1 MNENTPAHNGTG
13 VQVWRRSDVRAF
25 LTWPKLLEV
34 AEEALVAVSSPSALP
49 AVSTQLL
56 VPGASLHLKAG
67 ALLEP
72 PVISVKANLRPDSGS
87 ASGAV
92 LVFDYEGQQL
102 RAIVASGDLTA
113 MRTAAI
119 AAVATRTL
127 VAKKAP
133 VVAILGAGPVARYT
147 DEALAYLGIPG
158 EVRIWSR
165 SPERAADLVASAAGA
180 GGVASAVGVS
190 RTVGLRA
197 YATVAEAVAGADVV
211 VTCTPSRTP
220 IVQLAELDPYAVVI
234 AMGAD
239 GAGKRELGAGILDAA
254 TLFVDVARDALRVG
268 ECEFLSEDQAG
279 RVTELGTVLA
289 GGSAPA
295 RADGLVVFDSVG
307 SSAVDAAVVG
317 LLVGQPND
325 DRGGLL
331 YLND

>member
-1 MNENTPAHNGTG
+1 MNENTSAHNGTG
-13 VQVWRRSDVRAF
+13 VQVWRRSDVRAA
-25 LTWPKLLEV
+25 LQWPQLLQV

-67 ALLEP
+67 ALLDP

-92 LVFDYEGQQL
+92 LVFDYEGQRL

-119 AAVATRTL
+119 AAIATRTL
-127 VAKKAP
+127 VTKAAP

-147 DEALAYLGIPG
+147 DEALAHLGIPG

-165 SPERAADLVASAAGA
+165 SPERAAELVASASGAAGA
-180 GGVASAVGVS
+180 DGVS
-190 RTVGLRA
+190 VTVVHRA
-197 YATVAEAVAGADVV
+197 CATVAEAVVGADVV

-220 IVQLAELDPYAVVI
+220 ILQLDELDPHAVVI

-239 GAGKRELGAGILDAA
+239 GAGKRELGPGILEAA
-254 TLFVDVARDALRVG
+254 TLYVDVARDALRVG
-268 ECEFLSEDQAG
+268 ECEFLSDDQAG
-279 RVTELGTVLA
+279 RVTELGTVFA
-289 GGSAPA
+289 GGAA
-295 RADGLVVFDSVG
+295 HADGLVVFDSVG

-317 LLVGQPND
+317 LLVGRPD
-325 DRGGLL
+325 DDQGGLL

>member
-1 MNENTPAHNGTG
+1 MNENTSAHNGIG
-13 VQVWRRSDVRAF
+13 VQVWRRSDVRAA
-25 LTWPKLLEV
+25 LQWPQLLQV

-67 ALLEP
+67 ALLDP
-72 PVISVKANLRPDSGS
+72 PVISIKANLRPDSGS

-119 AAVATRTL
+119 AAIATRTL
-127 VAKKAP
+127 VTKTAP

-165 SPERAADLVASAAGA
+165 SPERAAELVASASGAAGA
-180 GGVASAVGVS
+180 DGVPV
-190 RTVGLRA
+190 TVVHRA
-197 YATVAEAVAGADVV
+197 CATVAEAVSGADVV

-220 IVQLAELDPYAVVI
+220 VLQLDELDPHAVVI

-239 GAGKRELGAGILDAA
+239 GAGKRELGPGILEAA
-254 TLFVDVARDALRVG
+254 MLYVDVARDALRVG
-268 ECEFLSEDQAG
+268 ECEFLSDDQAG
-279 RVTELGTVLA
+279 RVTELGTVFA
-289 GGSAPA
+289 GGAA
-295 RADGLVVFDSVG
+295 HADGLVVFDSVG

-317 LLVGQPND
+317 LLVGRPD
-325 DRGGLL
+325 DDQGGLL

>member
-1 MNENTPAHNGTG
+1 MNEKTPAHNGTG

-165 SPERAADLVASAAGA
+165 SPERAADLVASTTGVIEPGA
-180 GGVASAVGVS
+180 DGVS
-190 RTVGLRA
+190 RIVGHRA

-220 IVQLAELDPYAVVI
+220 IVQLAELDPHAVVI

-239 GAGKRELGAGILDAA
+239 GAGKRELGEGILDAA

-317 LLVGQPND
+317 LLVGQPSD
-325 DRGGLL
+325 EQGGLL

>member
-1 MNENTPAHNGTG
+1 MNEHTSAHNGSG

-25 LTWPKLLEV
+25 LQWPQLIAV

-119 AAVATRTL
+119 AAVAARAL
-127 VAKKAP
+127 VTKQAP

-147 DEALAYLGIPG
+147 DEALAHLGIPG
-158 EVRIWSR
+158 DVRIWSR
-165 SPERAADLVASAAGA
+165 SPERAAELVAAAASGAGA
-180 GGVASAVGVS
+180 SAPVGH
-190 RTVGLRA
+190 RA
-197 YATVAEAVAGADVV
+197 CATVAEAVAGADIV
-211 VTCTPSRTP
+211 VTCTPSREP
-220 IVQLAELDPYAVVI
+220 IVQLSELEPHAVVI

-239 GAGKRELGAGILDAA
+239 
-254 TLFVDVARDALRVG
+254 
-268 ECEFLSEDQAG
+268 
-279 RVTELGTVLA
+279 
-289 GGSAPA
+289 
-295 RADGLVVFDSVG
+295 
-307 SSAVDAAVVG
+307 
-317 LLVGQPND
+317 
-325 DRGGLL
+325 
-331 YLND
+331 

>member
-1 MNENTPAHNGTG
+1 MNENTSAHNGTG
-13 VQVWRRSDVRAF
+13 VQVWRRSDVRAA
-25 LTWPKLLEV
+25 LQWPQLLQV

-67 ALLEP
+67 ALLDP

-119 AAVATRTL
+119 AAIAARTL
-127 VAKKAP
+127 VTKTAP

-147 DEALAYLGIPG
+147 DEALAHLGIPG

-165 SPERAADLVASAAGA
+165 SPERAAELVASASGAAGA
-180 GGVASAVGVS
+180 DGVS
-190 RTVGLRA
+190 VTVVHRA
-197 YATVAEAVAGADVV
+197 CATVAEAVAGADVV

-220 IVQLAELDPYAVVI
+220 ILQLDELDPHAVVI

-239 GAGKRELGAGILDAA
+239 GAGKRELGPGILEAA
-254 TLFVDVARDALRVG
+254 TLYVDVARDALRVG
-268 ECEFLSEDQAG
+268 ECEFLSDDQAG
-279 RVTELGTVLA
+279 RVTELGTVFA
-289 GGSAPA
+289 SGAA
-295 RADGLVVFDSVG
+295 HADGLVVFDSVG

-317 LLVGQPND
+317 LLVGRPD
-325 DRGGLL
+325 DDQGGLL